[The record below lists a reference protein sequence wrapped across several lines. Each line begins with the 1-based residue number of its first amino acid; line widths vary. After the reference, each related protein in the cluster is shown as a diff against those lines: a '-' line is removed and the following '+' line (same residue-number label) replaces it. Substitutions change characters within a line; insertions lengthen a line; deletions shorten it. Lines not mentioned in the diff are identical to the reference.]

1 MKKIIALF
9 VLMFAFTFNA
19 NAQDKNK
26 ATELAKQDTQELA
39 QYLGIQGEV
48 LTDLQTVFKE
58 KHDVLLIEGI
68 SEDRK
73 VILSNYVETKLS
85 SLLSQGD
92 LDKLK
97 ADKALY
103 KRLTRN

>member
-9 VLMFAFTFNA
+9 VLLFAFTFNA
-19 NAQDKNK
+19 NAQDRSN
-26 ATELAKQDTQELA
+26 AADLAKQDTQEIA
-39 QYLGIQGEV
+39 QYLGLQGEV
-48 LTDLQTVFKE
+48 LVDLQTVFKE
-58 KHDVLLIEGI
+58 KHEVLLTEGL

-73 VILSNYVETKLS
+73 VILSNFVETKLS

-97 ADKALY
+97 ADTALY
-103 KRLTRN
+103 KKLTRN